1 MRKELQ
7 AELPCHRYSL
17 PTLSIEKEDKT
28 MTDYPNNIPAKLEI
42 IKASEITPKEVRWL
56 WYPYIPFG
64 KVTLLQGDPGDGKSK
79 LMLSLAALLSKGAPL
94 PFADEDESGEPMTVI
109 YQTTEDDAD
118 DTVVP
123 RFNAAGG
130 DGDRLIFIKEDEKS
144 LTFGDDRIREAVEKY
159 NAKLLIL
166 DPMSSYIGDTCSMNN
181 ANETRAEFNHL
192 IAVAKDT
199 GCAIVI
205 IAHMNKAKDTSPLY
219 RTNGSIDIAGA
230 ARSILAV
237 TRTAN
242 KQNPAERY
250 LVQVKSNLAPM
261 GSAILFEVADKG
273 VNFIAFGPAVELSY
287 LAPQEQRE
295 LLETIESEDA
305 TPSISQAQRM
315 RKMSEE
321 GYLYMDQIFEI
332 MTEVKGNQVET
343 IKVPTE
349 LVQKHFKKFIS
360 PKEMQDFIAKAVE
373 HYCQYL
379 INRERTKND
388 AR

>member
-1 MRKELQ
+1 
-7 AELPCHRYSL
+7 
-17 PTLSIEKEDKT
+17 

-94 PFADEDESGEPMTVI
+94 PFADEEEHTEPMTVI

-123 RFNAAGG
+123 RFNSAGG

-159 NAKLLIL
+159 HAKLLIL

-242 KQNPAERY
+242 KQNPAERCFC
-250 LVQVKSNLAPM
+250 SI
-261 GSAILFEVADKG
+261 GS
-273 VNFIAFGPAVELSY
+273 
-287 LAPQEQRE
+287 
-295 LLETIESEDA
+295 
-305 TPSISQAQRM
+305 
-315 RKMSEE
+315 
-321 GYLYMDQIFEI
+321 
-332 MTEVKGNQVET
+332 
-343 IKVPTE
+343 
-349 LVQKHFKKFIS
+349 
-360 PKEMQDFIAKAVE
+360 
-373 HYCQYL
+373 
-379 INRERTKND
+379 
-388 AR
+388 

>member
-7 AELPCHRYSL
+7 AELPCRRYSL
-17 PTLSIEKEDKT
+17 PTLSIEKENKT

-123 RFNAAGG
+123 RFNSAGG

-273 VNFIAFGPAVELSY
+273 VNFLDELELS
-287 LAPQEQRE
+287 A
-295 LLETIESEDA
+295 EDA
-305 TPSISQAQRM
+305 FSASAPRM
-315 RKMSEE
+315 GRPNAREE
-321 GYLYMDQIFEI
+321 AA
-332 MTEVKGNQVET
+332 T
-343 IKVPTE
+343 
-349 LVQKHFKKFIS
+349 
-360 PKEMQDFIAKAVE
+360 DFIRSLLSGGRRLAYLCSCIRDSSTANSE
-373 HYCQYL
+373 LCRYNLFYCHSFL
-379 INRERTKND
+379 NNS
-388 AR
+388 